1 MRIMDQLKESLASL
15 FLFFFVLLRF
25 CSERRRVVVM
35 GAATV
40 FFLLP
45 SFSFLFTPI
54 DIVSHD

>member
-1 MRIMDQLKESLASL
+1 MDQLKESLASL
-15 FLFFFVLLRF
+15 FVFFFVLLRF